1 MPRSKTS
8 PTKTSSK
15 PSKSTK
21 AVKTSKLPQRR
32 TSGEN
37 EAQLQFTITHS
48 EIAERFNDL
57 QLFLAQP
64 ERIGQLREHVVSHRP
79 TFVFDLRTVPSFDG
93 PNTSRRDV
101 LQSMNSA
108 GVRYVDVMAMVE
120 NDGSLAAHVIDFCAR
135 TAAVH
140 ALNRSIVF
148 LFESIRDLLW
158 SSSILPTAFVQHTA
172 RQWHTNYIGINVDPS
187 SFEYALRHWSGDIPS
202 VDRWMVGS
210 VLHVAAPTSVV
221 THHGSYTH
229 QAHIAQL
236 ARGSA
241 VRVLSTYSDFSADVL
256 VLTGPSRGET
266 VRLPLT
272 SKFARIIP

>member
-1 MPRSKTS
+1 M
-8 PTKTSSK
+8 
-15 PSKSTK
+15 STGG
-21 AVKTSKLPQRR
+21 AKTSKRR
-32 TSGEN
+32 RAGEN

-48 EIAERFNDL
+48 EISETFNDL
-57 QLFLAQP
+57 ELFLAQP

-79 TFVFDLRTVPSFDG
+79 TYVFDLRTVPSFDG
-93 PNTSRRDV
+93 PNTSRREF

-148 LFESIRDLLW
+148 LFESIRDLFW
-158 SSSILPTAFVQHTA
+158 SSSILPAAFVQHTA
-172 RQWHTNYIGINVDPS
+172 KQWHTNYIGINVDPS
-187 SFEYALRHWSGDIPS
+187 SFEYALRHWSPDIPP
-202 VDRWMVGS
+202 VDQWMVGS

-221 THHGSYTH
+221 THQGSYTH
-229 QAHIAQL
+229 QAHSSQL

-256 VLTGPSRGET
+256 VLSGPSRGET

-272 SKFARIIP
+272 SKFARIVP